1 MAEYGLH
8 VNGSPPTDGL
18 SMLVDLVTLP
28 TSQSAKEGEYFFPE
42 MTDEQKGRF
51 FHYFSPVDTAVMYG
65 KTALQLNGAGKI
77 QIVRVSPILKNGAA
91 IDGLDMNEVFRSNKV
106 AGFRWK
112 AMEVDYFLASD
123 SCQAVMV
130 WRGVR

>member
-1 MAEYGLH
+1 MVEYGLH

-18 SMLVDLVTLP
+18 AMLVDLVTLP

-42 MTDEQKGRF
+42 MTDEQNGRF
-51 FHYFSPVDTAVMYG
+51 FHYFSTIDTVVMYG

-112 AMEVDYFLASD
+112 TLEVDYFLASD

>member
-1 MAEYGLH
+1 M
-8 VNGSPPTDGL
+8 
-18 SMLVDLVTLP
+18 
-28 TSQSAKEGEYFFPE
+28 
-42 MTDEQKGRF
+42 
-51 FHYFSPVDTAVMYG
+51 
-65 KTALQLNGAGKI
+65 
-77 QIVRVSPILKNGAA
+77 RVSPILKNGAA

>member
-8 VNGSPPTDGL
+8 VNGSPPTYGL

-28 TSQSAKEGEYFFPE
+28 TSQSTKEGEYFFPE
-42 MTDEQKGRF
+42 MTDEQNGRF
-51 FHYFSPVDTAVMYG
+51 FHYFSTVDTAVMYG

-77 QIVRVSPILKNGAA
+77 QIVRVSLILKNGAS
-91 IDGLDMNEVFRSNKV
+91 IDGLDMNEVFRNNKV
-106 AGFRWK
+106 SGFRWK
-112 AMEVDYFLASD
+112 MIEVDYFLAVD

-130 WRGVR
+130 WRGVK